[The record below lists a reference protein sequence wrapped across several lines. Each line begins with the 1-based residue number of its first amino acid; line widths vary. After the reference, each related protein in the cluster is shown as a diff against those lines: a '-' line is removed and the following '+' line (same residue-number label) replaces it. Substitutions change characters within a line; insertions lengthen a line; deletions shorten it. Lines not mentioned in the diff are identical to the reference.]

1 MYNLTCLVVI
11 IANLYSCVYLRDEHR
26 SVVHGLCRN
35 LSEPELGP
43 KGGFGDD
50 TLLFL
55 KTHRSLVHQEE
66 ELFGEEKTDVVLSEA
81 KALETSDDLFR
92 KPKANQCIEHERHL
106 QKKWHPNATLRTK

>member
-1 MYNLTCLVVI
+1 MGCAATSPSQSWVLKVV
-11 IANLYSCVYLRDEHR
+11 LEMT
-26 SVVHGLCRN
+26 
-35 LSEPELGP
+35 P
-43 KGGFGDD
+43 FF
-50 TLLFL
+50 FL

-106 QKKWHPNATLRTK
+106 QKKWYPNATLRTK